1 MNPALPVVPSTDPKI
16 AELQLQDALDRLIR
30 SGEDEETPTYWP
42 YLQQLI
48 RHAWSAVLNVPPDGQ
63 GPSETLVELRDQLH
77 RLIAGIGKKT
87 SLDFDPRGEAATALF
102 CAVRFLETGI
112 RALASRASKERTLND
127 SELRVMRVLVD
138 ASTYLQRKDV
148 YQQLGASLTAP
159 RVGQLL
165 SDLFHD
171 GYLLR
176 YQAPAQGGLTSFYAL
191 APAGRAILEL
201 NWPNDASATP
211 NSPSVYDRATLGRAF
226 EENQGVVEWPAA

>member
-1 MNPALPVVPSTDPKI
+1 MNAALPVVPSTDPKI
-16 AELQLQDALDRLIR
+16 AELQLQDALDRLMK
-30 SGEDEETPTYWP
+30 SEEDEESPTYWP

-48 RHAWSAVLNVPPDGQ
+48 RHAWNVVLNVPTE
-63 GPSETLVELRDQLH
+63 GPGHSETLEELRDQLN
-77 RLIAGIGKKT
+77 RVVAGFGKKIT
-87 SLDFDPRGEAATALF
+87 LDFDPRGEAATALF

-112 RALASRASKERTLND
+112 RALASSASKKRTLND

-148 YQQLGASLTAP
+148 YQHLGASLTAP

-191 APAGRAILEL
+191 APAGRAILEF
-201 NWPNDASATP
+201 NRPNYASA
-211 NSPSVYDRATLGRAF
+211 PSGSRGTVERLAIGIAW
-226 EENQGVVEWPAA
+226 EVKQGVAECRTA